1 MIDNRQL
8 YRSLEGY
15 EKMMAHY
22 ERQLSNDP
30 APYDTYLV
38 PTRFGTTHILAGG
51 PKDAPPI
58 LLFHGWNGNAAGTGS
73 EFSFLFSN
81 YRVYV
86 PDIIG
91 HAGKSAPQRLST
103 DTPDYAHWACD
114 VLDAL
119 DIERA
124 YVIGISGGGWMTLKF
139 CAYYSHRI
147 KKAVA
152 LSSDGLTS
160 VNLPGII
167 FCMLPAVLFPSKF
180 TMRRFVSF
188 MTSSK
193 GMKDS
198 DINGFVEFL
207 RLLKDFKTQNNPGLL
222 SNQELGQ
229 ISAPLLLLMGEDER
243 LFPPKQ
249 AISKATRFIPSL
261 IAGEIVPQAGHLMTI
276 DQPFFLATRIKN
288 FLDT

>member
-147 KKAVA
+147 KN
-152 LSSDGLTS
+152 LSLDKIGQFPCGK
-160 VNLPGII
+160 LPKG
-167 FCMLPAVLFPSKF
+167 
-180 TMRRFVSF
+180 RNF
-188 MTSSK
+188 MCEQK
-193 GMKDS
+193 KDYP
-198 DINGFVEFL
+198 
-207 RLLKDFKTQNNPGLL
+207 R
-222 SNQELGQ
+222 
-229 ISAPLLLLMGEDER
+229 A
-243 LFPPKQ
+243 
-249 AISKATRFIPSL
+249 
-261 IAGEIVPQAGHLMTI
+261 H
-276 DQPFFLATRIKN
+276 
-288 FLDT
+288 